1 MWWIINTVFA
11 CLLAGFAHEL
21 GHFLCGRAV
30 GLKTRFSVAWRE
42 VCGVKYPNPIV
53 SFDEDATNEQMRAF
67 GVGGGG
73 CEFLTLAVLVLIG
86 TRYAAFLASGFVAVF
101 AVVAAVHFLTYPL
114 RNHGRE
120 DNDFR
125 YLV

>member
-1 MWWIINTVFA
+1 MARGVRREIPEPHRVVRRGCN
-11 CLLAGFAHEL
+11 E
-21 GHFLCGRAV
+21 RADA
-30 GLKTRFSVAWRE
+30 SVRSW
-42 VCGVKYPNPIV
+42 
-53 SFDEDATNEQMRAF
+53 
-67 GVGGGG
+67 GGG